1 MTTSPIKPIRLSQ
14 QLDKLAAQLI
24 LAMLCGLLLVS
35 SSFAQVK
42 RTEQRPTPE
51 AATMEKPPDPNETVT
66 PSPQDSQ
73 VVDGDI
79 IFTSPGA
86 FGYARDIRLSDN
98 FGGLR
103 FYGADSLTTSPA
115 GAAVQFFGNNA
126 NFPGQL
132 YLDSGA
138 DNSAALIF
146 RTAQTGGT
154 ISERMRVT
162 ANGQVG
168 IGTTDTASG
177 TLRVVNN
184 GTLDGVIG
192 VTDSLV
198 GYAVWGIDNSSVGT
212 DSVGVRGESSS
223 GIGVEG
229 QSLDGLAGRFIGDV
243 SVSGTL
249 TKGGGSFKID
259 HPLDPA
265 NRYLSHSFVESPDMM
280 NIYNGNITT
289 DAKGRAVVT
298 MPDYFTAL
306 NRDFRYQLTVIGQFA
321 QAVVFSEIKGNRF
334 VIKTN
339 KPSVKVSWQVTGVRQ
354 DAYAEAYRIQVE
366 EEKQGVER
374 GAYIHPELF
383 NQPAT
388 KRIAGV
394 RSPTSRKTTP
404 TAAARRTVT
413 KR

>member
-115 GAAVQFFGNNA
+115 GAAIQFFGNNA
-126 NFPGQL
+126 SFPGQL

-162 ANGQVG
+162 ANDQVG

-212 DSVGVRGESSS
+212 DN
-223 GIGVEG
+223 
-229 QSLDGLAGRFIGDV
+229 
-243 SVSGTL
+243 
-249 TKGGGSFKID
+249 
-259 HPLDPA
+259 A
-265 NRYLSHSFVESPDMM
+265 N
-280 NIYNGNITT
+280 
-289 DAKGRAVVT
+289 
-298 MPDYFTAL
+298 
-306 NRDFRYQLTVIGQFA
+306 
-321 QAVVFSEIKGNRF
+321 
-334 VIKTN
+334 
-339 KPSVKVSWQVTGVRQ
+339 
-354 DAYAEAYRIQVE
+354 
-366 EEKQGVER
+366 QG
-374 GAYIHPELF
+374 
-383 NQPAT
+383 
-388 KRIAGV
+388 
-394 RSPTSRKTTP
+394 
-404 TAAARRTVT
+404 
-413 KR
+413 

>member
-1 MTTSPIKPIRLSQ
+1 MAQSPHDSVYTIVICNPQ
-14 QLDKLAAQLI
+14 NF
-24 LAMLCGLLLVS
+24 LLL
-35 SSFAQVK
+35 
-42 RTEQRPTPE
+42 
-51 AATMEKPPDPNETVT
+51 
-66 PSPQDSQ
+66 
-73 VVDGDI
+73 
-79 IFTSPGA
+79 
-86 FGYARDIRLSDN
+86 IR
-98 FGGLR
+98 
-103 FYGADSLTTSPA
+103 
-115 GAAVQFFGNNA
+115 
-126 NFPGQL
+126 
-132 YLDSGA
+132 
-138 DNSAALIF
+138 I
-146 RTAQTGGT
+146 
-154 ISERMRVT
+154 
-162 ANGQVG
+162 
-168 IGTTDTASG
+168 
-177 TLRVVNN
+177 
-184 GTLDGVIG
+184 
-192 VTDSLV
+192 
-198 GYAVWGIDNSSVGT
+198 

-229 QSLDGLAGRFIGDV
+229 QSLDGLAGRFVGDV

-354 DAYAEAYRIQVE
+354 DAYAEAHRIQVE